1 MRNIL
6 YTLIFIISLV
16 SCKEEHGKIEKI
28 DFESTYKFSS
38 EIENTLAKDTTAW
51 KHQFSA
57 ADYATKGAYKNALTQ
72 WDLAMGSRN
81 LNYTEKQIDSI
92 NLIYKKVNA
101 KNYIIEK
108 AKETKVVIINEAH
121 HNSFH
126 RVFTKSLL
134 KELYD
139 LGYTNLGL
147 ESLLPSDSLNQA
159 LNKRK
164 YPIFEDGFYIK
175 EPQFG
180 NLVREAL
187 EIGYHLF
194 SYDTVTRGNQSLREI
209 TQAKNIQKEIES
221 KPNEK
226 FLIHCGYAHV
236 HEGEDESWAVT
247 MAQRLKEYTEIDPL
261 TISQTSYSEKG
272 KAEFNHPLLKAID
285 INESTI
291 LLDLENNP
299 FKHKQNGAYADLAV
313 FHPNTE
319 YINNRPNWLF
329 KNENTNV
336 SINLKDI
343 EIEYPIMVFAFKK
356 GEDIHSAVPIDI
368 AEIKNSTESCHLG
381 LKNGN
386 YEIIVTNGRD
396 SFKFDK
402 KVK

>member
-1 MRNIL
+1 MRNIC
-6 YTLIFIISLV
+6 YTLIFIISLS
-16 SCKEEHGKIEKI
+16 SCNEEKREIQKIN
-28 DFESTYKFSS
+28 FQTAYKFSS
-38 EIENTLAKDTTAW
+38 EIENYIEKDTTPW
-51 KHQFSA
+51 KHQMSA
-57 ADYATKGAYKNALTQ
+57 ADYATKGDYRNALTQ
-72 WDLAMGSRN
+72 FDLAMNSREM
-81 LNYTEKQIDSI
+81 NYTEKQIDSL
-92 NLIYKKVNA
+92 NQTYKKVNA
-101 KNYIIEK
+101 KNYILDK
-108 AKETKVVIINEAH
+108 AKETRVVIINEAH

-147 ESLLPSDSLNQA
+147 EALSTSDSLNQA

-164 YPIFEDGFYIK
+164 YPILEDGHYIK
-175 EPQFG
+175 DPQFG

-194 SYDTVTRGNQSLREI
+194 SYDISSRDQNIREI
-209 TQAKNIQKEIES
+209 TEAKNIQKEIDS

-236 HEGEDESWAVT
+236 HEGEDKSWAVT

-272 KAEFNHPLLKAID
+272 KPEFNHPLLKAFD
-285 INESTI
+285 INESSI
-291 LLDLENNP
+291 LLDQENNP
-299 FKHKQNGAYADLAV
+299 FKHQQNGAYADLAV

-329 KNENTNV
+329 ENENKNV
-336 SINLKDI
+336 PISLGEI

-356 GEDIHSAVPIDI
+356 GEDIHSAVPVDI
-368 AEIKNSTESCHLG
+368 AEIKNSTENCHLS
-381 LKNGN
+381 LKNGR
-386 YEIIVTNGRD
+386 YEIIITNGRN
-396 SFKFDK
+396 SFMFDK